1 MNTQIEVLVIG
12 RPSRFRDSLHLLL
25 ASMSLIEKIHLTDD
39 IESTLKMDA
48 APTVVIVDVDV
59 EVGDLCL
66 PTAVNQIK
74 TAWPQARLVV
84 LVEDELEFQAAQAAG
99 GDVLLRKGFPAA
111 KFIEAVE
118 TLLTK

>member
-1 MNTQIEVLVIG
+1 MNTQIEALVIA
-12 RPSRFRDSLHLLL
+12 RPSRFRESLHLLL
-25 ASMSLIEKIHLTDD
+25 ASMSLIEKIHLADD
-39 IESTLKMDA
+39 IESALKITA
-48 APTVVIVDVDV
+48 VPTVVIVDV

-66 PTAVNQIK
+66 PAAIARIK

-84 LVEDELEFQAAQAAG
+84 LVEDELEYQAAQSAG